1 MTVTRTFII
10 VCAAVLAVTAMGADT
25 PKSAQDFQTSDT
37 WHEVFKGANDQTV
50 STKGAVRTDAGRYEV
65 WFKIESPLPHI
76 CRGNAFAR
84 SPADS
89 VICESEKRSKTES
102 SVSYYEINCA
112 RGTSRITQSIDYNFE
127 GEVITQSDNE
137 SAKWTRPFPDSIGE
151 GLNRLF
157 CKQEN

>member
-10 VCAAVLAVTAMGADT
+10 VCAVVLPVTAMGADT
-25 PKSAQDFQTSDT
+25 PKSAQDFQASDT
-37 WHEVFKGANDQTV
+37 WHEVFKGANHQTV
-50 STKGAVRTDAGRYEV
+50 STKGAVRTEAGRYEV
-65 WFKIESPLPHI
+65 WFKIDSPLPPI

-112 RGTSRITQSIDYNFE
+112 RGTSRITQSIDYSFE

-151 GLNRLF
+151 GLNKQF
-157 CKQEN
+157 CKRGN

>member
-1 MTVTRTFII
+1 MTATRTPII
-10 VCAAVLAVTAMGADT
+10 VCAAALPVTAMGADT
-25 PKSAQDFQTSDT
+25 PKSAQDFQDSDT

-157 CKQEN
+157 CKQGN

>member
-1 MTVTRTFII
+1 VTFIRSI
-10 VCAAVLAVTAMGADT
+10 LSVYAAILPLVAIGADG
-25 PKSAQDFQTSDT
+25 PKSALDFQASDT

-50 STKGAVRTDAGRYEV
+50 STKGAIRTDVGRYEV
-65 WFKIESPLPHI
+65 WFKIDSPLPPL

-102 SVSYYEINCA
+102 SVSYYEINCV

-151 GLNRLF
+151 GLNKLF
-157 CKQEN
+157 CKREN

>member
-1 MTVTRTFII
+1 MTFIRSI
-10 VCAAVLAVTAMGADT
+10 LSVYAATLSLVAIGADG
-25 PKSAQDFQTSDT
+25 PKSALDFQASDT

-50 STKGAVRTDAGRYEV
+50 STKGAIRTDVGRYEV
-65 WFKIESPLPHI
+65 WFKIDSPLPPL

-151 GLNRLF
+151 GLNKLF
-157 CKQEN
+157 CKREN